1 MPKSSGLTSFHRNI
15 DNLYKNQML
24 TIFKTN
30 NKIMMIASTMLTIR
44 TDGGAIANVKDIEAV
59 ESDPQTAIN
68 IIRGT

>member
-59 ESDPQTAIN
+59 ESAPHPKLP
-68 IIRGT
+68 

>member
-1 MPKSSGLTSFHRNI
+1 
-15 DNLYKNQML
+15 
-24 TIFKTN
+24 
-30 NKIMMIASTMLTIR
+30 MMIASTMLTIR